1 MHKYLHAVNQGE
13 LTLQTMIFDPANL
26 RLHLA
31 FGKMPS
37 SGGEL
42 RTIDLAPLFTD
53 ATHPAD

>member
-1 MHKYLHAVNQGE
+1 
-13 LTLQTMIFDPANL
+13 MIFDPANL